1 MTNTFKKTLVGAAL
15 AVAAV
20 AVPQAAMAAYAI
32 QIGAFVCNDN
42 AACDLNPA
50 TGQMTVQAGT
60 GGVPLTPG
68 LSGTINTSF
77 NNAPGGPT
85 FSLLDMTWSVNAVGS
100 AGANLTILASSTGYT
115 FPQTG
120 AHASLVSAIGG
131 YDCRCGEH
139 LVTAQQFV
147 SLSNVLFGTGVTPG
161 VQGPFV
167 GTGSGISFS
176 DTRTAGFTVATPF
189 SITESMTFH
198 VLGNQSTTGD
208 FLSVVVPEP
217 ATLAL
222 LGIGMAG
229 VGFMRRRK
237 QS

>member
-50 TGQMTVQAGT
+50 SGQMTVQAGT
-60 GGVPLTPG
+60 GGVPVTPG
-68 LSGTINTSF
+68 LSGTIETSF

-100 AGANLTILASSTGYT
+100 TGADLTILASSTGFT
-115 FPQTG
+115 FPAAG
-120 AHASLVSAIGG
+120 SHASLVSAIGG
-131 YDCRCGEH
+131 TIQGAGST
-139 LVTAQQFV
+139 VTAQQYV
-147 SLSNVLFGTGVTPG
+147 SLANVLFGTGVTPG
-161 VQGPFV
+161 VQGPYV
-167 GTGSGISFS
+167 GVGQGTAFS
-176 DTRTAGFTVATPF
+176 NVATAAFTVGTPF
-189 SITESMTFH
+189 SITESLTFH
-198 VLGNQSTTGD
+198 VLANQSTTGD

-222 LGIGMAG
+222 LGVGMAG
-229 VGFMRRRK
+229 LGFMRRRK

>member
-85 FSLLDMTWSVNAVGS
+85 FSLLDMTWSVNAT
-100 AGANLTILASSTGYT
+100 ANTGADLTILASSTGYT
-115 FPQTG
+115 FPG
-120 AHASLVSAIGG
+120 AGSHATLVSAIGG
-131 YDCRCGEH
+131 TIAGAGST
-139 LVTAQQFV
+139 VTAQQFV